1 MNLALLPGV
10 GLETTLLVL
19 AFVLLVAGVVGSLVP
34 QVPGA
39 PLSLAG
45 VYAYWV
51 GSGMT
56 EPGVVLLAV
65 LTMVGALTWV
75 VDFAGGAVAARVGGA
90 STKTA
95 VAAGLVGLVLFF
107 ATGTGP
113 LGLVFGVA
121 ATVFALEFY
130 RQRDAR
136 KGLKAALVTT
146 AGMLASGVVQ
156 ALLTGSML
164 VAMVAVALL

>member
-75 VDFAGGAVAARVGGA
+75 VDFAGGAISARVGGA
-90 STKTA
+90 STTTA
-95 VAAGLVGLVLFF
+95 VLAGVVGVVLFF
-107 ATGTGP
+107 VASP
-113 LGLVFGVA
+113 LGAILGVA
-121 ATVFALEFY
+121 GTVFVLEFY
-130 RQRDAR
+130 RQQDAR
-136 KGLKAALVTT
+136 KSLKAALVTT
-146 AGMLASGVVQ
+146 AGMLASSVAQ
-156 ALLTGSML
+156 ALLTGSIL
-164 VAMVAVALL
+164 LAMVGVALL

>member
-1 MNLALLPGV
+1 MNLPLPLPVLGF
-10 GLETTLLVL
+10 ETTLVVI
-19 AFVLLVAGVVGSLVP
+19 AFVLLIAGVVGSLVP

-45 VYAYWV
+45 VYVYWV

-107 ATGTGP
+107 VTGP
-113 LGLVFGVA
+113 LGILLGVA
-121 ATVFALEFY
+121 LTVFALELY
-130 RQRDAR
+130 RQEDAR

-146 AGMLASGVVQ
+146 AGMLASGIVQ
-156 ALLTGSML
+156 AMLTGSML
-164 VAMVAVALL
+164 VAMLAVALL